1 VEARQPEGRD
11 LLHHSDRGCQYT
23 SDAYQQTLRVLGIQ
37 CSMSRTGCCY
47 DISEAGEEM
56 RHVLS
61 KHKTPGQARER
72 EQDKHSHCSREFVA
86 DDKREH
92 KKMTHLNQYYDEVIA
107 GLGSA
112 DAIHVVG
119 PGEAKGEFVK
129 RLEAKKLKGRLA
141 HVGTVDR
148 MTDRQVAA
156 HVRELIRLGS

>member
-1 VEARQPEGRD
+1 MTINAGVWID
-11 LLHHSDRGCQYT
+11 H
-23 SDAYQQTLRVLGIQ
+23 QQAVVVL
-37 CSMSRTGCCY
+37 
-47 DISEAGEEM
+47 ISEAGEEM

-61 KHKTPGQARER
+61 ERSTPGQAGE
-72 EQDKHSHCSREFVA
+72 EGQDKHSRSTRDFVA

-92 KKMTHLNQYYDEVIA
+92 KKMIHLNQYYDEVIA
-107 GLGSA
+107 GLGTA
-112 DAIHVVG
+112 DAIHIIG

-129 RLEAKKLKGRLA
+129 RLEGKKLKGRLA